1 MGDIERV
8 EVRIVTGDRARAG
21 TGERV
26 VLGLG
31 GQEFEL
37 DSSAND
43 FQRGSDRTYILGE
56 NANISDARHN
66 NPRRLTRAE
75 VESSPVYLRIGLG
88 PRVEQQEESTTAGK
102 GSLGDVLNRASGAAG
117 DAGEALRR
125 GIMGTADSL
134 RTLVSSGDWNV
145 EEATVTVHS
154 ESGPPVVY
162 SALGGEENAWIG
174 GRGQAKLIELTRST
188 GR

>member
-1 MGDIERV
+1 MGDLERV

-31 GQEFEL
+31 GEEFEL

-56 NANISDARHN
+56 NANISDARQN
-66 NPRRLTRAE
+66 NPRRLTLAE
-75 VESSPVYLRIGLG
+75 VESHPVYLRVGLG
-88 PRVEQQEESTTAGK
+88 ARPTEQAESTSGGK
-102 GSLGDVLNRASGAAG
+102 GTLGDILNRASGAAG
-117 DAGEALRR
+117 DAGAALRR

-145 EEATVTVHS
+145 EEAAVTVYS
-154 ESGPPVVY
+154 EAAPPPVY
-162 SALGGEENAWIG
+162 SALGGDESAWIG
-174 GRGQAKLIELTRST
+174 GAGQAKMIELSRATAR
-188 GR
+188 